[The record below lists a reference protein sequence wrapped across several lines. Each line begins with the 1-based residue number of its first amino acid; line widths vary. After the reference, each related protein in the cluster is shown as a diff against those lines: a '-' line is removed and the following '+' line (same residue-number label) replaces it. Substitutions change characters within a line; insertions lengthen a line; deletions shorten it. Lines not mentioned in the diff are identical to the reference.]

1 MPDYSVWYDDI
12 YTYKGYFTADSRE
25 QALELLNKV
34 ELGEILMD
42 QLPGFAFKDKGYQLE
57 VDPGTLEEN

>member
-1 MPDYSVWYDDI
+1 MPDYSVWYSDT

-34 ELGEILMD
+34 EMGQIVMD
-42 QLPGFAFKDKGYQLE
+42 ELPEFVFKDKGYEIE